1 MAIVRELARGRLQMP
16 TTLAFELDG
25 DRMRVHVINLRLV
38 PVDAFH
44 SKSESPHN
52 IRGSPLTPSRAV

>member
-16 TTLAFELDG
+16 STLAFELDG
-25 DRMRVHVINLRLV
+25 DRMRVINLRLV